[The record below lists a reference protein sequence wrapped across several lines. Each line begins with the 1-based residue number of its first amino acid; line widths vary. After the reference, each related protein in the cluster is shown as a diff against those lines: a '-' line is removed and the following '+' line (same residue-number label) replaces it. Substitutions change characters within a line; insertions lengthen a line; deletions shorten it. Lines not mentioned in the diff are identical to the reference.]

1 MQAEDKESKGKPSC
15 PVNQSVIIKNQQL
28 KEIERLR
35 EQNRSLR
42 ITAKQVLDDLDS
54 CLIAQ
59 TAVEPEKAALEFEL
73 RETQYQKGD
82 TEADLDITK
91 AQLKAT
97 RRELKEVCS
106 QARYEEGR
114 HLAYKIEL
122 KTKEAQLKEA
132 DSERFKARR
141 EMKNAESR
149 CAELEEQLKEGEK
162 QTSQKL
168 YGKTDKAIL
177 ALGAYKL

>member
-1 MQAEDKESKGKPSC
+1 
-15 PVNQSVIIKNQQL
+15 L
-28 KEIERLR
+28 KEH
-35 EQNRSLR
+35 NRSLR

-54 CLIAQ
+54 CLTAQ
-59 TAVEPEKAALEFEL
+59 TAVESEKAALGFEL
-73 RETQYQKGD
+73 RETQYQKGN

-97 RRELKEVCS
+97 RSELEEVYS

-114 HLAYKIEL
+114 HLAYKTKL

-141 EMKNAESR
+141 ELKKAEDR
-149 CAELEEQLKEGEK
+149 CVELEKQLKEGVCYDCAWLSL
-162 QTSQKL
+162 T
-168 YGKTDKAIL
+168 
-177 ALGAYKL
+177 ALSTVTRNLWL